1 MHQIARLLFAGVLAI
16 FGVSLAFMA
25 AARPPLPER
34 VARYGPVIRFLGRWM
49 YWWAAPLE
57 RWLDR
62 RGFGANHV
70 SWLGFGLTTV
80 AAVFAGQGW
89 WGLAGIALMF
99 GGLCDIVDGELAR
112 LQGAVRDSGAFLD
125 STLDRLSELALFGGM
140 AAGFT
145 NRFGS
150 YWAYA
155 AVAGS
160 MVVSYARA
168 RGEGLGVTC
177 PHGGMERPH
186 RILVLMLTM
195 LSSTLFPEAW
205 AAPAV
210 QVACAVVAVGAGA
223 TAIRRMSGI
232 WSELRRREAL
242 VQAPP
247 PVVASVPPPPA
258 QPPAR
263 GRAGR
268 AAKPIGSGVR

>member
-1 MHQIARLLFAGVLAI
+1 MHEIARLLFAGVLAI
-16 FGVSLAFMA
+16 FGVSLVFMA
-25 AARPPLPER
+25 VARPALPER
-34 VARYGPVIRFLGRWM
+34 VARYGPVLRFLGRWM
-49 YWWAAPLE
+49 YWWAAPLV

-70 SWLGFGLTTV
+70 TWLGFGVTTV

-89 WGLAGIALMF
+89 WGLAGLALTF

-112 LQGAVRDSGAFLD
+112 RQGAVADSGAFLD

-145 NRFGS
+145 TRFGA

-155 AVAGS
+155 AVAAS
-160 MVVSYARA
+160 ILVSYARA

-205 AAPAV
+205 AAPAAEA
-210 QVACAVVAVGAGA
+210 ACGIVAVGAGA
-223 TAIRRMSGI
+223 TAIGRMSGI

-242 VQAPP
+242 AKAPP
-247 PVVASVPPPPA
+247 TVIASVPPPQVQA
-258 QPPAR
+258 AAR
-263 GRAGR
+263 GRAGP
-268 AAKPIGSGVR
+268 AAPPVRSGVR